1 MPTKSNKSAKSAIV
15 SNNFTLL
22 EKVDNHRVLELLY
35 SDYDIP
41 VEAYPYLISQISDQY
56 SVVYSTTEGCPDGRR
71 YAKDMPSYQN
81 LVGDIKAFISQDN
94 YIDIDIENCFP
105 TILLELAKEAGLET
119 GYLAE
124 YVKNRENMIKSNPK
138 IKKDVIVV
146 IHGGESDSLEDNFK
160 RQIRLIVDTLIIKH
174 KVEGESVGAQIGKLL
189 QKVEW
194 TLISKVI
201 DILKTHKI
209 DISAYCFD
217 GVVAPK
223 SAKKYLDEINN
234 AVSPYKCVIKPW
246 KVFKVNQK
254 NSRNTFNWTSNI
266 NWSDIIKINGG
277 VFQSWGEFDKKMLPL
292 VLECYRFI
300 GQNILVKTGVNEYA
314 YKPLL
319 SGSVTVSSKRHKLT
333 EVLDRYLGL
342 ISCDYITA
350 KPVPKNNQF
359 SLWRGFGYKSLD
371 WSDSKVARRAELFI
385 RHIRDNICNGN
396 LTVFEH
402 FMGLLA
408 FYIQRPFERSD
419 IAYIFSGLGGTGK
432 STVGRIMKRVLGEHN
447 IYKISGLE
455 QLTRGFN
462 AHLEGKMLI
471 WIEELKSAKDSDWVV
486 SINHCKDLIDGDTIN
501 IERKGIDCYQ
511 VENTI
516 NVVGFSN
523 HKYPLPMVEGI
534 TRRFHV
540 EETNPAPVGGAK
552 FFDELY
558 REAECDEFINAIG
571 THLERLPLVNLRILP
586 TSELKDKA
594 EFRWVSELEKCLLIL
609 WIEGGKQS
617 KYINTNNIKD
627 VADRYRFRKITE
639 HATGRLGDDI
649 RSLLGSQH
657 PTKRKYELKS
667 SATFKI
673 TKERVTQTQQFMDDF
688 MEEQEDCLLDDN
700 NGGEIAE

>member
-1 MPTKSNKSAKSAIV
+1 
-15 SNNFTLL
+15 
-22 EKVDNHRVLELLY
+22 
-35 SDYDIP
+35 
-41 VEAYPYLISQISDQY
+41 
-56 SVVYSTTEGCPDGRR
+56 
-71 YAKDMPSYQN
+71 
-81 LVGDIKAFISQDN
+81 
-94 YIDIDIENCFP
+94 
-105 TILLELAKEAGLET
+105 
-119 GYLAE
+119 
-124 YVKNRENMIKSNPK
+124 
-138 IKKDVIVV
+138 
-146 IHGGESDSLEDNFK
+146 
-160 RQIRLIVDTLIIKH
+160 
-174 KVEGESVGAQIGKLL
+174 
-189 QKVEW
+189 
-194 TLISKVI
+194 
-201 DILKTHKI
+201 
-209 DISAYCFD
+209 
-217 GVVAPK
+217 
-223 SAKKYLDEINN
+223 
-234 AVSPYKCVIKPW
+234 
-246 KVFKVNQK
+246 
-254 NSRNTFNWTSNI
+254 
-266 NWSDIIKINGG
+266 
-277 VFQSWGEFDKKMLPL
+277 
-292 VLECYRFI
+292 
-300 GQNILVKTGVNEYA
+300 
-314 YKPLL
+314 
-319 SGSVTVSSKRHKLT
+319 
-333 EVLDRYLGL
+333 
-342 ISCDYITA
+342 
-350 KPVPKNNQF
+350 
-359 SLWRGFGYKSLD
+359 
-371 WSDSKVARRAELFI
+371 
-385 RHIRDNICNGN
+385 
-396 LTVFEH
+396 
-402 FMGLLA
+402 MGLLA